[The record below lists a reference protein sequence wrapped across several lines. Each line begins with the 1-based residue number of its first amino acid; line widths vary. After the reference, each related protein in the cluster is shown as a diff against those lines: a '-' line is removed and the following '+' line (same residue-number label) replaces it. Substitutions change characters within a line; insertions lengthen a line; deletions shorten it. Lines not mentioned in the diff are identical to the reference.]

1 MGRRGDAR
9 GVRHWKRGTD
19 PRQVTDREC
28 RRRCVLLQA
37 QMRPNQDV
45 AEIQGSPTCRTAVEE
60 SCKWNLQACTRR
72 WAGTVGM
79 HLPEFT
85 AVGMLGF
92 AMRSGV
98 TRTTPK
104 DAEHRQVRSR
114 SLEGASTRS
123 AQRDRLGAS
132 TRVQSPGYTASQNP
146 SREACQQQQR
156 TQQQRLGTQQQQATG
171 QRA

>member
-1 MGRRGDAR
+1 MSNHLSHMHTKYFTYPSKQPGAWNHLRLSLCCAM
-9 GVRHWKRGTD
+9 RHICIRTSFASALVSLIDSG
-19 PRQVTDREC
+19 
-28 RRRCVLLQA
+28 
-37 QMRPNQDV
+37 
-45 AEIQGSPTCRTAVEE
+45 IQPLPHTQGITILRTKSEYTE
-60 SCKWNLQACTRR
+60 SAN
-72 WAGTVGM
+72 GM

-123 AQRDRLGAS
+123 AQRDRLDVG

-156 TQQQRLGTQQQQATG
+156 TQQQRLGTQKND
-171 QRA
+171 